1 MGLGKQPIS
10 RLIQL
15 LCNYNKKLR
24 RAAIRKV
31 RIRSMYSSRHSD
43 ETKSAQ
49 THSIEVKGLVGER
62 VILVVHVHVFVDLVG
77 AVDFE
82 VSVVL
87 CEAFVDGETSLVH
100 KLFETT
106 TKILGIVVVTT
117 VLDDLGGDKRPLL
130 LVEVVLEDLLGAE
143 ETKVILVAHDN
154 ESSLESFVAVRD
166 GAGAVNDAVELG
178 VTGLALVPGSTVLYR
193 SQREFWFEKQQK
205 LTSRMLMRV

>member
-1 MGLGKQPIS
+1 MSLGKQPIS
-10 RLIQL
+10 RLIRL

-31 RIRSMYSSRHSD
+31 QIRSMYSSRRSD

-100 KLFETT
+100 QLLETT

-117 VLDDLGGDKRPLL
+117 ILDDFGSNQSPLL
-130 LVEVVLEDLLGAE
+130 LVKVVLEDLLGAE
-143 ETKVILVAHDN
+143 EAQVVLVTHDD
-154 ESSLESFVAVRD
+154 EGRLESFVAVRD

-178 VTGLALVPGSTVLYR
+178 VAGLALVPGSTVLYR

-205 LTSRMLMRV
+205 LTSRMLMRA

>member
-1 MGLGKQPIS
+1 MSLGKQPIS

-15 LCNYNKKLR
+15 LCDYKKKLR

-31 RIRSMYSSRHSD
+31 QIRSMCSSRRSD
-43 ETKSAQ
+43 ETKTAQ

-87 CEAFVDGETSLVH
+87 CEAFIDGETSLVH

-117 VLDDLGGDKRPLL
+117 VLDDFGGNEGPFL
-130 LVEVVLEDLLGAE
+130 LVKVVLEDLLGAE

-178 VTGLALVPGSTVLYR
+178 VAGLALVPGSTALYR
-193 SQREFWFEKQQK
+193 SQREFWFGKQQK
-205 LTSRMLMRV
+205 LTSRMLIKV